1 MNRTKGNVFLRV
13 TAVIAN
19 GVIILSGLSGWIINK
34 GESSWAEVTGL
45 LCGLMVLDTALILLE
60 PRYSDLIPD
69 IFRSV
74 AVFGNIGLLMVSS
87 VMGPAEAI
95 LAKRAALSSSG
106 TVFETLGAVCAL
118 LSAIILNMYLIRS
131 KALWKK
137 QTPYIESYIC
147 SQCGHIRGR
156 SDTAKDWEII
166 HLGALGRVANQ
177 LQNQYQPCPNC
188 GGRESVPLD
197 SREGQQMAEKMRK
210 SGPSG

>member
-19 GVIILSGLSGWIINK
+19 GVIMLSGLSGLIINK

-74 AVFGNIGLLMVSS
+74 AVFGNIGLLMVSG
-87 VMGPAEAI
+87 VMGAAEAI
-95 LAKRAALSSSG
+95 LAKRGAQSPGML
-106 TVFETLGAVCAL
+106 FETLGAVFAL
-118 LSAIILNMYLIRS
+118 LAAIILNMCLIRS

-137 QTPYIESYIC
+137 QKPYIESYIC

-166 HLGALGRVANQ
+166 YLGALGRVANQ
-177 LQNQYQPCPNC
+177 LQNQYQPCSIC

-197 SREGQQMAEKMRK
+197 SREGQQMVEKMRK